1 VTAPQPRSL
10 ALRLSG
16 VAIRLASVLVP
27 ATARRDWQREWN
39 AETLH
44 ALKTLRGRGDRRA
57 GARVLWFAVGAFSDA
72 IWHLN
77 LQGRENLTRSFS
89 NQAQSGGF
97 CLASLAGLVLAIA
110 LASGFLPNTRSVLM
124 PLPYADA
131 GRIAVVAH
139 TGIAPAARS
148 GVQTAWVRMWK
159 HKSRLLEGAAT
170 YVWQKAAVK
179 DRAGRTRTV
188 VSAQV
193 SDNFFSLLGARTA
206 AGKRFS
212 PGEFRDCSDC
222 VVLSYDMAQRVP
234 KGGSILLG
242 KQRYRVAGVLDK
254 RFWFLSRRIAVWR
267 ISSGLP
273 PKAESSNST
282 GVVVRLG
289 LDVRPSE
296 AEVEME
302 KIVQASGLPPWDS
315 LVEVAPL
322 EGRVR
327 SVFGSFA
334 LALGLASVVVAVSMR
349 PRLPKWNPR
358 GAIVFGAKTLLLLA
372 IVLTAG
378 IEFTRA
384 SAITMIGG
392 TDALTEPLSLWL
404 FLMGSMGVLT
414 WSIQDQRRRCRVC
427 LRRLGLA
434 QHVGCP
440 GCLLLDWAGTEL
452 VCVEGH
458 GMLHVPEMVA
468 SWQDP
473 AQWTALDESWQ
484 GLFDGARR

>member
-1 VTAPQPRSL
+1 VTAPQPGSL
-10 ALRLSG
+10 ALRLSNIL
-16 VAIRLASVLVP
+16 IRGASLLVP
-27 ATARRDWQREWN
+27 ATTRRDWRREWE
-39 AETLH
+39 AETVH
-44 ALKTLRGRGDRRA
+44 ALKTLRGRGDGHA
-57 GARVLWFAVGAFSDA
+57 GARLMRCAAGAFPDA
-72 IWHLN
+72 AWHLD
-77 LQGRENLTRSFS
+77 LHGRENLARSFS
-89 NQAQSGGF
+89 NHAPSAGF
-97 CLASLAGLVLAIA
+97 CLASLAGMVLAIA
-110 LASGFLPNTRSVLM
+110 VVSGFLPNTRSVLM

-131 GRIAVVAH
+131 GRIATVAH

-148 GVQTAWVRMWK
+148 GVQTAWVRMWQR
-159 HKSRLLEGAAT
+159 KSRLLEGAAT
-170 YVWQKAAVK
+170 YVWQKDTVK
-179 DRAGRTRTV
+179 DAAGQTRAVT
-188 VSAQV
+188 SARV

-206 AGKRFS
+206 AGKAFK
-212 PGEFRDCSDC
+212 PGELRDCGKC
-222 VVLSYDMAQRVP
+222 VVLSYGMAQRLP
-234 KGGSILLG
+234 GGGSIVLG
-242 KQRYRVAGVLDK
+242 RQRYRIAGVLDK
-254 RFWFLSRRIAVWR
+254 QFWFLSRQIAVWR
-267 ISSGLP
+267 ISSDP
-273 PKAESSNST
+273 RPKAESSESS

-289 LDVRPSE
+289 PDVRPAE
-296 AEVEME
+296 AEAEME
-302 KIVQASGLPPWDS
+302 KIVEASGLPPWDS

-327 SVFGSFA
+327 SVLGCFA

-349 PRLPKWNPR
+349 PRLPNWNPR
-358 GAIVFGAKTLLLLA
+358 GAIFFGTKTLLLLA
-372 IVLTAG
+372 MVLTAG

-468 SWQDP
+468 SWQEP

-484 GLFDGARR
+484 GLFERSS